1 MKRYIFGL
9 VIVVV
14 VALGYIVSSY
24 YSAEPIKNRVITMAA
39 VENRESRTRFARKR
53 DGRGQREEQPAQKT
67 ESADSDAPIDN
78 TPKADDPNVSANP
91 GANDPNLSTDPG
103 ADDPNIPEDPNA
115 PPEVEDQDPNVPINL
130 NNVEMKQIISKLAE
144 WTGKVII
151 PTDEAMKIKITI
163 YSSKKVPVEQALS
176 LIYDALRMKGIIA
189 EIGADKIFLKPIAQA
204 KFGQV
209 PTLSVDEPLAR
220 MIDKSILV
228 EKYFKVQNIS
238 PASLVEVISP
248 LIAEYGNVTAVES
261 TGIIAVIDTVE
272 NLLRIKKVIDQF
284 DVPESDQI
292 METVFEIENGDP
304 TEIVQVLKLILSPTS
319 ARGRSTSPGGKPKKP
334 PKGDSSGG
342 AATSVIIQAGQIP
355 TILLPVPRQNW
366 IIAKASVDN
375 MQRIESWIKKLDV
388 RETIPPEQTIISVEF
403 VDVREVA
410 RLARS
415 AIQEMPGSQLKT
427 SVVIQE
433 MVNAKQIVVFGS
445 EENRKIVETLIAEI
459 DLPIE
464 DIYKTKVIRLKHADP
479 EQVKENIE
487 ALYEGQ
493 SGSFSNSSYRRSSYS
508 RTSRNVSDK
517 DVVKVVTDS
526 ILNSVS
532 VIATEENILKISL
545 QIEEWDQPID
555 LTKDQYRIV
564 TLRNSDPVKM
574 VELLSS
580 LFSEV
585 DDSGRVSIW
594 DIIYGRGNNDDKKK
608 IVGNLYGLLTF
619 EEVPGTKKI
628 LIISKIPEAYDVIE
642 RLIEDLDSQER
653 GEIPKVIT
661 LNYADAE
668 ELCDQ
673 LNGILNESGTLAT
686 IPRKQRGLSYS
697 ADEEATGTTSNPNA
711 QASSDPGMIT
721 PWWDKQR
728 QRTDEMPT
736 SNLIGKIRFVPVHRS
751 KAILVLSPPEYVEEI
766 EAMIKELDKPGKQVM
781 IEAVIVE
788 VDHASMTSLGVKLA
802 SDPGAFGALGENA
815 ITALTQFSSA
825 ENRAV
830 FNPGILD
837 MKDLSQGF
845 SGNFNVNVL
854 IDLLAK
860 TINAKILNQPNLWT
874 KDNEEAEFFK
884 GEDFAVIS
892 GDQQNNSGG
901 GLSRSYDRTQVGVT
915 LRVRPNITPEKDVDV
930 TINLEIS
937 NKSAERENGQP
948 VIKRLSTSTNLIIA
962 DGETIML
969 GGILFQTDSLIHTKV
984 PLLGDIPFVGGL
996 FRHNGTEL
1004 RNSELLVFI
1013 TPHVIDSDTTEA
1025 ARRHI
1030 EEPKER
1036 MRSIKDEL
1044 DGALKPIMDQ
1054 DKP

>member
-1 MKRYIFGL
+1 VKRYIFGL
-9 VIVVV
+9 LVVVV
-14 VALGYIVSSY
+14 VALGYIVAGYHSV
-24 YSAEPIKNRVITMAA
+24 EPIKNRVIALAA
-39 VENRESRTRFARKR
+39 TEGRESRVRYARKLA
-53 DGRGQREEQPAQKT
+53 GRGKEERQAARKT
-67 ESADSDAPIDN
+67 ESTDSNASIEN
-78 TPKADDPNVSANP
+78 TPKADDPNLPA
-91 GANDPNLSTDPG
+91 DPNSPDKTESQDEESSE
-103 ADDPNIPEDPNA
+103 IQTEDPNA
-115 PPEVEDQDPNVPINL
+115 IPEDKDPNVPINL

-151 PTDEAMKIKITI
+151 PTDEAMGIKITI

-176 LIYDALRMKGIIA
+176 LVYDALRMKGIIA
-189 EIGADKIFLKPIAQA
+189 EIGEDKIFLKPLSQA

-220 MIDKSILV
+220 IADKSMLV

-238 PASLVEVISP
+238 PARLVDVISP
-248 LIAEYGNVTAVES
+248 LIAEYGHVTAVES

-272 NLLRIKKVIDQF
+272 NLLRIKKIIDQF
-284 DVPESDQI
+284 DVPESDQT
-292 METVFEIENGDP
+292 METVFEIKNGDP

-319 ARGRSTSPGGKPKKP
+319 ARGRPISPGGKPKKP
-334 PKGDSSGG
+334 PKGDSKEG
-342 AATSVIIQAGQIP
+342 AVTSVIIEAGQIP

-366 IIAKASVDN
+366 IIARASVDN
-375 MQRIESWIKKLDV
+375 MQRIESWIQKLDV
-388 RETIPPEQTIISVEF
+388 KETIPPEQTVIPVEF

-433 MVNAKQIVVFGS
+433 MVDAKQIVVFGS
-445 EENRKIVETLIAEI
+445 EENRKIVESLIAEI

-464 DIYKTKVIRLKHADP
+464 DIYKTKVFRLKHADP

-493 SGSFSNSSYRRSSYS
+493 SGSFSSYRYGRGSYGRS
-508 RTSRNVSDK
+508 SRNVSNK
-517 DVVKVVTDS
+517 DVVKVVTDP

-532 VIATEENILKISL
+532 VIATEENLIKITL

-555 LTKDQYRIV
+555 LEKDQYRIV

-594 DIIYGRGNNDDKKK
+594 DIIYGRGNDDDKKK

-628 LIISKIPEAYDVIE
+628 LIISKVPEAYEVIE
-642 RLIEDLDSQER
+642 KLIEDLDSQER
-653 GEIPKVIT
+653 GEIPRVIT

-673 LNGILNESGTLAT
+673 LNGILNESGSVAM

-697 ADEEATGTTSNPNA
+697 TDEETDGSTSKSNS
-711 QASSDPGMIT
+711 QAKSDPGMIT

-766 EAMIKELDKPGKQVM
+766 ENMIRELDKPGKQVM
-781 IEAVIVE
+781 IKAIIVE

-802 SDPGAFGALGENA
+802 SNPAAFGSLGANA
-815 ITALTQFSSA
+815 ITTLTQIAHSK
-825 ENRAV
+825 NRAT
-830 FNPGILD
+830 FNPGIIN
-837 MKDLSQGF
+837 MKTLNQGF
-845 SGNFNVNVL
+845 STNLNINVL
-854 IDLLAK
+854 VDLLAK
-860 TINAKILNQPNLWT
+860 TINAKVLNQPTLWT

-884 GEDFAVIS
+884 GREIS
-892 GDQQNNSGG
+892 LIVSAQSDTTGTATKNQF
-901 GLSRSYDRTQVGVT
+901 DRQKVGVT
-915 LRVRPNITPEKDVDV
+915 LRVRPNITPEKDVDL

-937 NKSAERENGQP
+937 DLATEQVNAQP
-948 VIKRLSTSTNLIIA
+948 VIKRLNTVTNLIVE
-962 DGETIML
+962 DGQTILL
-969 GGILFQTDSLIHTKV
+969 GGILFQTDNEIKTKV
-984 PLLGDIPFVGGL
+984 PLLGDLPILGGL
-996 FRHNGTEL
+996 FRHQEIEM
-1004 RNSELLVFI
+1004 RNNELLVFI
-1013 TPHVIDSDTTEA
+1013 TPHVIDGEITDI
-1025 ARRHI
+1025 ARKHI
-1030 EEPKER
+1030 EEPRER
-1036 MRSIKDEL
+1036 MRNIRVEL
-1044 DGALKPIMDQ
+1044 DGTLLPIMDK
-1054 DKP
+1054 DKPQ